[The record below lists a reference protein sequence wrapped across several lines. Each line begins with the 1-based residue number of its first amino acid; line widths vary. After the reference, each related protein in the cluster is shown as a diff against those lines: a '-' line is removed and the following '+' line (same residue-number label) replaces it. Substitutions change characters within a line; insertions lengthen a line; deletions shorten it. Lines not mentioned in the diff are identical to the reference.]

1 MSAAEALKAAR
12 AIDIRAGIDGDELL
26 LEASAPPPR
35 AQAEARAFACC
46 IGEWLNR
53 NPVRS
58 PPGRCLGFGG
68 GDHAHDPPPYGME
81 STGHAWLHSRCWP
94 ARYAGRKAE
103 AVAALAAMGI
113 AASAD
118 LPDDFGKNGSA

>member
-1 MSAAEALKAAR
+1 MR
-12 AIDIRAGIDGDELL
+12 MIR
-26 LEASAPPPR
+26 S
-35 AQAEARAFACC
+35 
-46 IGEWLNR
+46 
-53 NPVRS
+53 
-58 PPGRCLGFGG
+58 
-68 GDHAHDPPPYGME
+68 PYGME

-113 AASAD
+113 AASVD